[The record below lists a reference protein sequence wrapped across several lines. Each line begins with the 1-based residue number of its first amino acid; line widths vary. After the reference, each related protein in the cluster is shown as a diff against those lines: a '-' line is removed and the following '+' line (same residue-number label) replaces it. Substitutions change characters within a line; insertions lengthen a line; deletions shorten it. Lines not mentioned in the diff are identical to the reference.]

1 MPRRKIKQE
10 RASRLPLVVFLILIV
25 LSFAAIAIL
34 NVTNFEDYT
43 IANVLQ
49 VSGQTVI
56 IGNNCT
62 AIIQDTSAERAQSI
76 QDGING
82 IMEQRPNTHDI
93 FAQTLKSFNITL
105 DYVTIDNFVNG
116 TYYSNLFL
124 RSGNKILK
132 LDAKPSDAIA
142 LALRTNSTIYI
153 NKTLLKE
160 VGTNICQ

>member
-1 MPRRKIKQE
+1 MPRRTKHEK
-10 RASRLPLVVFLILIV
+10 ASRLPLAVFLILIA
-25 LSFAAIAIL
+25 LSFAAIAVI
-34 NVTNFEDYT
+34 NMTNLGDYVV
-43 IANVLQ
+43 ANVLQ
-49 VSGQTVI
+49 VSGQIVT

-62 AIIQDTSAERAQSI
+62 AIVQATSAERAQSI

-82 IMEQRPNTHDI
+82 VMEQRPNTHDI

-132 LDAKPSDAIA
+132 LDSKPSDAIA

>member
-1 MPRRKIKQE
+1 MPRRIEHEK
-10 RASRLPLVVFLILIV
+10 ASKLPLAVFLILII
-25 LSFAAIAIL
+25 LSFAAIAVI
-34 NVTNFEDYT
+34 NMTNFEDYM

-62 AIIQDTSAERAQSI
+62 AIVQDTSAERAQSI
-76 QDGING
+76 QDGIAG

-153 NKTLLKE
+153 NKTLLQE
-160 VGTNICQ
+160 VGEDICE

>member
-1 MPRRKIKQE
+1 MPRRTKHEK
-10 RASRLPLVVFLILIV
+10 ASRLPLAVFLILIV
-25 LSFAAIAIL
+25 ISFAAIAVI
-34 NVTNFEDYT
+34 NMTDFGDYV
-43 IANVLQ
+43 IADVLQ

-62 AIIQDTSAERAQSI
+62 AIVQDTSAERAQSI

-82 IMEQRPNTHDI
+82 VMQQRPNTHDI

-124 RSGNKILK
+124 RLGNKILK
-132 LDAKPSDAIA
+132 LDSKPSDAIA

-160 VGTNICQ
+160 VGENICQ

>member
-1 MPRRKIKQE
+1 MPRRTKHEK
-10 RASRLPLVVFLILIV
+10 ASRLPLAVFLILIA
-25 LSFAAIAIL
+25 LSFAAIAVI
-34 NVTNFEDYT
+34 NMTNLGDYVV
-43 IANVLQ
+43 ADVLQ

-62 AIIQDTSAERAQSI
+62 AIVQDTSAERAQSI

-82 IMEQRPNTHDI
+82 VMEQRPNTHDI
-93 FAQTLKSFNITL
+93 FAQTLKSFNISL
-105 DYVTIDNFVNG
+105 DYVTIDSLVNG

-132 LDAKPSDAIA
+132 LDSKPSDAIA

-160 VGTNICQ
+160 VGTNICG

>member
-1 MPRRKIKQE
+1 MPRGTKHEK
-10 RASRLPLVVFLILIV
+10 ASRLPLAVFLILII
-25 LSFAAIAIL
+25 LSFVVIAVINMINL
-34 NVTNFEDYT
+34 GDYVV
-43 IANVLQ
+43 ANVLQ

-62 AIIQDTSAERAQSI
+62 AIVQDTSAERAQSI

-82 IMEQRPNTHDI
+82 VMEQRPNTHDI

-105 DYVTIDNFVNG
+105 DYVTIDSFVNG

-132 LDAKPSDAIA
+132 LDARPSDAIA

>member
-1 MPRRKIKQE
+1 MPKRKVKQE

-34 NVTNFEDYT
+34 NVTNFEDYAV
-43 IANVLQ
+43 ANVLQ

-62 AIIQDTSAERAQSI
+62 AIVQDTSAERAQSI

-124 RSGNKILK
+124 RLGNKILK
-132 LDAKPSDAIA
+132 LDTKPSDAIA

-153 NKTLLKE
+153 NKTLLQE
-160 VGTNICQ
+160 VGKDICE

>member
-1 MPRRKIKQE
+1 MPRRTKHKK
-10 RASRLPLVVFLILIV
+10 ASRLPLAVFLILIV
-25 LSFAAIAIL
+25 LSFAAIAVINMI
-34 NVTNFEDYT
+34 NVGDYVV
-43 IANVLQ
+43 ANVLQ

-62 AIIQDTSAERAQSI
+62 AIVQDTSAERAQSI
-76 QDGING
+76 QDGISG
-82 IMEQRPNTHDI
+82 VMEQRPNTHDI

-105 DYVTIDNFVNG
+105 DYVTIDSFVNG

-132 LDAKPSDAIA
+132 LDSKPSDAIA

>member
-1 MPRRKIKQE
+1 MPRRIKHE
-10 RASRLPLVVFLILIV
+10 KASRLPLAVFLILIA
-25 LSFAAIAIL
+25 LSFAAIAVI
-34 NVTNFEDYT
+34 NMTNLGDYVV
-43 IANVLQ
+43 ADVLQ

-62 AIIQDTSAERAQSI
+62 AIVQDTSAERAQSI

-82 IMEQRPNTHDI
+82 VMEQRPNTHDI

-132 LDAKPSDAIA
+132 LDSKPSDAIA

-153 NKTLLKE
+153 NKTLLQE

>member
-1 MPRRKIKQE
+1 MPRRTKHKK
-10 RASRLPLVVFLILIV
+10 ASRLPLAVFLILIA
-25 LSFAAIAIL
+25 LSFAAIALI
-34 NVTNFEDYT
+34 NMINFEDYVV
-43 IANVLQ
+43 ADVLQ

-62 AIIQDTSAERAQSI
+62 AIVQDTSVERAQSI
-76 QDGING
+76 QDGINDV
-82 IMEQRPNTHDI
+82 MQQRPNTHDI

-132 LDAKPSDAIA
+132 LDSKPSDAIA

-160 VGTNICQ
+160 VGENICQ

>member
-1 MPRRKIKQE
+1 MPKRTKHEK
-10 RASRLPLVVFLILIV
+10 ASRLPLAVFLILIA
-25 LSFAAIAIL
+25 LSFAAIAVI
-34 NVTNFEDYT
+34 NMTNLGDYVV
-43 IANVLQ
+43 ADVLH

-62 AIIQDTSAERAQSI
+62 AIVQDTSAERAQSI

-82 IMEQRPNTHDI
+82 VMQQRPNTHDI

-132 LDAKPSDAIA
+132 LDSKPSDAIA